1 MYAAARDPTPPF
13 VGAQRGWAMSGSGNV
28 TPWSSTVKTGAA
40 SVRGRHG
47 LGAMVTLPEFRAG
60 LAADTL
66 TVDDRHRLVDQAETL
81 LEGVYVH
88 LPLKRAMH
96 AVDPLQ
102 CLRLL
107 RHRISELTEDEFHR
121 TLLQTFL
128 DLRDLHTNYIL
139 PQRYQRTAFLGI
151 LVERHRDDAGVHF
164 VISKVWDDL
173 VGDPNL
179 APGVEITHWNG
190 TPIATAVD
198 RNAEREAGSNTA
210 ARRARGLE
218 RLTMRSVHMSLP
230 PDEDWVTLTYES
242 GGTVHES
249 RLPWRVF
256 DRKEEI
262 TDDTA
267 VSTLPDGVAAAAEH
281 LVGLDL
287 QTEVARRMKRLLF
300 APASLDEERRVRR
313 SRAAVPR
320 ATAAQAEADVI
331 PTTRPGELKAR
342 TITTPHGTVGHLRI
356 YTFHMR
362 DRNVNAFVREV
373 GRLLGRLPQTGLV
386 VDVRGNGGGFV
397 IAAEYLL
404 QYLSPRLVTPEP
416 MQFVN
421 TRVTAALCRTVADYA
436 PWRASVDE
444 SVETGA
450 QFSSALP
457 LYPPSSVNTEGQL
470 YHGPTVLIT
479 DALCYSACDIF
490 AAGFQDHGIGP
501 VVGVAANTGAG
512 GANVVTHGD
521 LRADWTGGPLAALP
535 GGADFR
541 VALRRC
547 LRVGDRSGQPV
558 EDLGVVPDLQHDL
571 TRRDLLEDN
580 ADLMEF
586 AAKLLAQRRS
596 RRLTVQVAPAGAGVT
611 LNVATDGLTGIDV
624 YVGGRPVGTATVTDG
639 TTPFPLPNPPANA
652 VVRIEGFDG
661 DELVASR
668 RIALGPRT
676 AVP

>member
-1 MYAAARDPTPPF
+1 M
-13 VGAQRGWAMSGSGNV
+13 
-28 TPWSSTVKTGAA
+28 
-40 SVRGRHG
+40 HG
-47 LGAMVTLPEFRAG
+47 LGAMVTLSEFRAG

-66 TVDDRHRLVDQAETL
+66 TTDDRHRLVDQAETL
-81 LEGVYVH
+81 LEGLYVH

-107 RHRISELTEDEFHR
+107 RHRIPELTEDEFHR
-121 TLLQTFL
+121 TLLATFL

-139 PQRYQRTAFLGI
+139 PQRYQRTAFLGV
-151 LVERHRDDAGVHF
+151 LVERHQDGAGAHF
-164 VISKVWDDL
+164 VISKVWDQL
-173 VGDPNL
+173 VGDPAL
-179 APGVEITHWNG
+179 VPGVEITHWNG

-198 RNAEREAGSNTA
+198 RNAEREAGSNPA

-230 PDEDWVTLTYES
+230 PDEDWVTLTHRGE
-242 GGTVHES
+242 GADPPVHES
-249 RLPWRVF
+249 RLTWRVF

-262 TDDTA
+262 TDDAA
-267 VSTLPDGVAAAAEH
+267 VSTLPAGVVATAEH

-287 QTEVARRMKRLLF
+287 QTEVTRRTKRRLF

-313 SRAAVPR
+313 SRAVAPR
-320 ATAAQAEADVI
+320 ATAAQAGADVV
-331 PTTRPGELKAR
+331 PTTRPAELKAR
-342 TITTPHGTVGHLRI
+342 AVTTTAGTVGHLRI
-356 YTFHMR
+356 YTFHMQDR
-362 DRNVNAFVREV
+362 DVQGFVREV

-386 VDVRGNGGGFV
+386 VDVRGNGGGYV

-404 QYLSPRLVTPEP
+404 QYLSPRAVTPEP

-421 TRVTAALCRTVADYA
+421 TRATAELCRTVADYA

-444 SVETGA
+444 SIETGA
-450 QFSSALP
+450 QYSRALP
-457 LYPPSSVNTEGQL
+457 LYPPSSVNAVGQL
-470 YHGPTVLIT
+470 YHGPVVLIT

-501 VVGVAANTGAG
+501 VVGVDANTGAG
-512 GANVVTHGD
+512 GASVVTHRD
-521 LRADWTGGPLAALP
+521 LRSEWTGGPLAALP
-535 GGADFR
+535 GRADFR

-558 EDLGVVPDLQHDL
+558 EDLGVVPDLRHDL

-586 AAKLLAQRRS
+586 AGSLLAQRRS
-596 RRLTVQVAPAGAGVT
+596 RELVVQVAPAGEGVT
-611 LNVATDGLTGIDV
+611 LNITTGGLTGIDV
-624 YVGGRPVGTATVTDG
+624 YVDGRPVGTATVTDG
-639 TTPFPLPNPPANA
+639 TTPFGLPHPPANA

-661 DELVASR
+661 AELVAAR
-668 RIALGPRT
+668 RVALGP
-676 AVP
+676 

>member
-1 MYAAARDPTPPF
+1 
-13 VGAQRGWAMSGSGNV
+13 MSGSGNI
-28 TPWSSTVKTGAA
+28 TPRSSTVKTGAA
-40 SVRGRHG
+40 SLRGRHG

-81 LEGVYVH
+81 LEGLYVH

-139 PQRYQRTAFLGI
+139 PRRYQRTAFLGI

-179 APGVEITHWNG
+179 VPGVEITHWNG

-262 TDDTA
+262 TDATA
-267 VSTLPDGVAAAAEH
+267 VSTLPEGVAAVAEH

-313 SRAAVPR
+313 SRAAVPP

-342 TITTPHGTVGHLRI
+342 TITTALGTVGHLRI

-421 TRVTAALCRTVADYA
+421 TRATAALCRTVADYA

-444 SVETGA
+444 SIETGA
-450 QFSSALP
+450 QYSSALP
-457 LYPPSSVNTEGQL
+457 LYPPSSVNSEGQL
-470 YHGPTVLIT
+470 YHGPAVLIT

-535 GGADFR
+535 DGADFR

-611 LNVATDGLTGIDV
+611 LNVTTEGLTGIDV
-624 YVGGRPVGTATVTDG
+624 YVGGRPVGTTTVTDG

-668 RIALGPRT
+668 RVALGP
-676 AVP
+676 

>member
-1 MYAAARDPTPPF
+1 M
-13 VGAQRGWAMSGSGNV
+13 
-28 TPWSSTVKTGAA
+28 
-40 SVRGRHG
+40 HG
-47 LGAMVTLPEFRAG
+47 LGAMVTLSEFRAG

-66 TVDDRHRLVDQAETL
+66 TAGDRHRLVDQAETL
-81 LEGVYVH
+81 LEGLYVH
-88 LPLKRAMH
+88 LPMKRAMH

-107 RHRISELTEDEFHR
+107 RHRIPELTEDEFHR
-121 TLLQTFL
+121 TLLATFL

-151 LVERHRDDAGVHF
+151 LVERHLDSAGAHF
-164 VISKVWDDL
+164 VISKVWDHL
-173 VGDPNL
+173 VGDPAL
-179 APGVEITHWNG
+179 VPGVEITHWNG

-198 RNAEREAGSNTA
+198 RNAEREAGSNPA

-230 PDEDWVTLTYES
+230 PDEDWVTLTHRGE
-242 GGTVHES
+242 GADAPVHES
-249 RLPWRVF
+249 RLTWCVF

-267 VSTLPDGVAAAAEH
+267 VSTLPAGVVAAAEH

-287 QTEVARRMKRLLF
+287 QTEVARRIKRRLF

-313 SRAAVPR
+313 SRATAPR
-320 ATAAQAEADVI
+320 ATAAQAGADVV
-331 PTTRPGELKAR
+331 PTTRPAELKAR
-342 TITTPHGTVGHLRI
+342 AVTTAGGTFGHLRI
-356 YTFHMR
+356 YTFHMQDR
-362 DRNVNAFVREV
+362 DVQGFVQEV

-386 VDVRGNGGGFV
+386 VDVRGNGGGYV

-404 QYLSPRLVTPEP
+404 QYLSPRAVTPEP

-421 TRVTAALCRTVADYA
+421 TRATADLCRTVADYA

-444 SVETGA
+444 SIETGA
-450 QFSSALP
+450 QYSSALP
-457 LYPPSSVNTEGQL
+457 LYPPSSVNAVGQL
-470 YHGPTVLIT
+470 YHGPVVLIT

-501 VVGVAANTGAG
+501 VVGVDANTGAG
-512 GANVVTHGD
+512 GANVVTHRD
-521 LRADWTGGPLAALP
+521 LRSEWTGGPLAALP
-535 GGADFR
+535 GRADFR

-547 LRVGDRSGQPV
+547 LRVGDRFGQPV
-558 EDLGVVPDLQHDL
+558 EDLGVVPDLRHDL

-586 AAKLLAQRRS
+586 AGSLLAQRRA
-596 RRLTVQVAPAGAGVT
+596 RELVVQVAPAGEGVT
-611 LNVATDGLTGIDV
+611 LNVTTGGLTGIDV
-624 YVGGRPVGTATVTDG
+624 YVDG
-639 TTPFPLPNPPANA
+639 
-652 VVRIEGFDG
+652 
-661 DELVASR
+661 
-668 RIALGPRT
+668 
-676 AVP
+676 